1 MPCHRWPFGISLA
14 PVAEA
19 KLIPL
24 EVLLGH
30 PERTGVQISPDGRL
44 LSYIAPLDGVLN
56 VFVGEAGTGA
66 ERPVTRDTGRGIQGY
81 LWAHDNRHLM
91 YVLDRDGSENFRL
104 YDVDLETG
112 IERDLTPVDDV
123 QCRLI
128 AHRKEFPNDVLIG
141 LNKDNP
147 QLHDV
152 YHLDL
157 TTGKLEKIVENPGFL
172 GWVVDGE
179 LKVRGAVAPTPD
191 GGAVILVRDDEASE
205 WRPLLEVAPEDAEST
220 GPLGFTKDGTGMYL
234 QTSVG
239 ANTGRLVL
247 MDIATGAVDV
257 IAEDPVYDIT
267 GAIMN
272 PDTRDIEAVVVYRDR
287 LEYQILDD
295 AIRGDVEALQ
305 RLHAGELMITDRNDD
320 DTTWLVA
327 FDGDSGPMKYYIWDR
342 ATKSA
347 TFLFDHRPELNNYQ
361 LAPMEPFTFTSR
373 DGLTVHGYL
382 SFPPGGERTNL
393 PAVLVVHGGPWARDG
408 WGLDTEA
415 QWLANRGYLCVHVNF
430 RGSSGYGKDFLNAGN
445 HEWGAKMHDDL
456 LDAIDHLVAQGIVD
470 RDRVAIYGASY
481 GGYAALIG
489 AAFTPDVFKCA
500 ISMVGP
506 SNLNTLMESFPEY
519 WKPMIMMWHKRVGE
533 DHDFLWSRSPLSRVD
548 DIRIPI
554 LIAQGEN
561 DPRVKRAESEQ
572 IVAAMKDR
580 GIDHEYAMY
589 ENEGHG
595 LVKPE
600 NRLDFYHR
608 ADRFLAKHLGGRTE

>member
-1 MPCHRWPFGISLA
+1 MA
-14 PVAEA
+14 DV

-24 EVLLGH
+24 KVLLGH
-30 PERTGVQISPDGRL
+30 PERAGVQISPDGKR

-56 VFVGEAGTGA
+56 VFVGEAGTGD
-66 ERPVTRDTGRGIQGY
+66 ERPVTNDTDRGIQGY

-91 YVLDRDGSENFRL
+91 YVRDKDGSENFRL
-104 YDVDLETG
+104 YDVDLTTG
-112 IERDLTPVDDV
+112 IERDLTPVDEV

-157 TTGKLEKIVENPGFL
+157 TTGTLEKIVENPGFL
-172 GWVVDGE
+172 GWVVDTE
-179 LKVRGAVAPTPD
+179 LKVRGAVAPLPD

-205 WRPLLEVAPEDAEST
+205 WRPLLEAPPEDAEST
-220 GPLGFTKDGTGMYL
+220 GPLGFTKDGKGFYL
-234 QTSVG
+234 QTSVDSN
-239 ANTGRLVL
+239 AGRLVK
-247 MDIATGAVDV
+247 MDIATGATEV
-257 IAEDPVYDIT
+257 IADDPVYDIS
-267 GAIMN
+267 GAMMN
-272 PDTRDIEAVVVYRDR
+272 PDTRDVEAVVVYRDR

-295 AIRGDVEALQ
+295 AVRGDIEALQ
-305 RLHAGELMITDRNDD
+305 RLHAGELLISDRNDN

-327 FDGDSGPMKYYIWDR
+327 FDDDCGPLKFYTWDR
-342 ATKSA
+342 AAKAA
-347 TFLFDHRPELNNYQ
+347 TFLFDHRPQLNDYP
-361 LAPMEPFTFTSR
+361 LVPMEPFTFTTR
-373 DGLTVHGYL
+373 DGLTIHGYL
-382 SFPPGGERTNL
+382 SFPAGVERSNL
-393 PAVLVVHGGPWARDG
+393 PAVLVVHGGPWAREG
-408 WGLDTEA
+408 WGLDPEA
-415 QWLANRGYLCVHVNF
+415 QWLANRGYACVQVNF
-430 RGSSGYGKDFLNAGN
+430 RGSSGYGKEFLNAGN
-445 HEWGAKMHDDL
+445 REWGAKMHDDL
-456 LDAIDHLVAQGIVD
+456 LDAIDHLVAQDIID
-470 RDRVAIYGASY
+470 RERVAIYGGSY

-489 AAFTPDVFKCA
+489 ATFTPDVFKCA

-519 WKPMIMMWHKRVGE
+519 WKPMIAMWHKRVGDDSE
-533 DHDFLWSRSPLSRVD
+533 FLWSRSPLSRVD

-572 IVAAMKDR
+572 IVAAMKER
-580 GIDHEYAMY
+580 GIDHEYVMY

-595 LVKPE
+595 LAKSE

-608 ADRFLAKHLGGRTE
+608 ADRFLAKHLGGRAE